1 MNRLCSFI
9 CSFCLVFFG
18 LLFPAGTKADV
29 RDKKTVMTINAPV
42 KIPSA
47 NVVLPAGTYVIKLLE
62 ATGTRNI
69 VQIFNDRENKLFATV
84 LAIPNY
90 RLTPSDKSEF
100 TFWETP
106 SGQVTA
112 LRSWFYPG
120 DTYGV
125 EFAYSKKAATEI
137 AHSSNQNVPTVYTE
151 SEKPEDLKKARI
163 GTTTPQGK
171 EADLSKDVYSEAG
184 GKTRSESAKK

>member
-1 MNRLCSFI
+1 MKRLCSFI
-9 CSFCLVFFG
+9 CCLCLVFFG

-42 KIPSA
+42 KIPGA
-47 NVVLPAGTYVIKLLE
+47 NVVLPAGTYVIKVLE
-62 ATGTRNI
+62 VAGTRSI
-69 VQIFNDRENKLFATV
+69 VQVFNDRENKVYATV

-90 RLTPSDKSEF
+90 RLKPSDKSEF

-125 EFAYSKKAATEI
+125 EFAYPRKAAAEI

-151 SEKPEDLKKARI
+151 SDKAADLTKARI
-163 GTTTPQGK
+163 GATTPQGK
-171 EADLSKDVYSEAG
+171 EAELSKDVYSEAG
-184 GKTRSESAKK
+184 GKTPSESAKK

>member
-1 MNRLCSFI
+1 MKRRLTTLCGS
-9 CSFCLVFFG
+9 CLIFFG
-18 LLFPAGTKADV
+18 LLFPAGAKADI
-29 RDKKTVMTINAPV
+29 RDKKTTITINTPI

-47 NVVLPAGTYVIKLLE
+47 NVVLPPGSYVIKLLE
-62 ATGTRNI
+62 VAGNRNI
-69 VQIFNDRENKLFATV
+69 VQVFNDRQDRLYATA

-125 EFAYSKKAATEI
+125 EFVYPKQAAKDL
-137 AHSSNQNVPTVYTE
+137 ARSSDKNVPTVYSE
-151 SEKPEDLKKARI
+151 SQKPADLKAARI
-163 GTTTPQGK
+163 GATTPQGK
-171 EADLSKDVYSEAG
+171 DVELSKDTYSEPGA
-184 GKTRSESAKK
+184 KPPSE